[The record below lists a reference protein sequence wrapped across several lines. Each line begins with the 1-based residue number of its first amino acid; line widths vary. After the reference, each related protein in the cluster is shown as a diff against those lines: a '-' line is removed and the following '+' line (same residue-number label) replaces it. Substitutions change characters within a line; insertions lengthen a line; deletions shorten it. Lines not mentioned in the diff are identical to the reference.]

1 MMPLTISVAMCT
13 FNGECFLAA
22 QLESIATQERLPDEL
37 VVCDDRSSDRT
48 ITILQRFARQVSFP
62 VRIEI
67 NTENL
72 GSTRNFEECISLCQ
86 GTIVALADQD
96 DIWYRHKLRRIDE
109 SFQKSSDV
117 VAAFSDA
124 DVVDDRARPL
134 GLNLWTTFGFDSA
147 RQKGFA
153 NGRASAILCN
163 HPMVTGA
170 TMAFRRNCFD
180 AMLPIP
186 SKQFHDAWISFL
198 LTTCGRFEVIP
209 EPLMQYRRHQQ
220 QQVGP
225 GAGSL
230 LLWQQIAEVT
240 RKGRQRRFEQ
250 IDRFQELYTVL
261 NQRVQSFPHAEPAK
275 REIEGKLAHLAHRA
289 HLPKPRIARVFG
301 VLHETVT
308 GAYWHYSNG
317 WKSIA
322 KDLVLP

>member
-1 MMPLTISVAMCT
+1 MTPLTISVAMCT
-13 FNGECFLAA
+13 FNGERFLPA
-22 QLESIATQERLPDEL
+22 QLESIGTQQRVPDEL

-48 ITILQRFARQVSFP
+48 IAILEGFARRVPFP
-62 VRIEI
+62 VRIQI
-67 NTENL
+67 NAANL
-72 GSTRNFEECISLCQ
+72 GSTRNFEKCISLCR

-96 DIWYRHKLRRIDE
+96 DIWYRHKLRRIAE
-109 SFQKSSDV
+109 SFTESSNV

-124 DVVDDRARPL
+124 DVVDDHTRLL
-134 GLNLWTTFGFDSA
+134 GLSLWTTFQFNSA

-170 TMAFRRNCFD
+170 TMAFRREYVD

-186 SKQFHDAWISFL
+186 SQQFHDAWISFL
-198 LTTCGRFEVIP
+198 LTTIGRFEVIR
-209 EPLMQYRRHQQ
+209 EPLMQYRRHQHQ
-220 QQVGP
+220 QIGP

-230 LLWQQIAEVT
+230 HFWQQFAEVT
-240 RKGRQRRFEQ
+240 KKGRQRRFEE
-250 IDRFQELYTVL
+250 IDRFQELHTIL
-261 NQRVQSFPHAEPAK
+261 IQRAENFPHAESARK
-275 REIEGKLAHLAHRA
+275 EIEGKLSHLGRRA
-289 HLPKPRIARVFG
+289 RLPRPRIARVSG

-322 KDLVLP
+322 KDLFFP